1 MEVLSGPFLVAELA
15 MRDEPDADLK
25 CLSVRSSDPTK
36 GVDSFRQ
43 QDGSWKSKSAKECVT
58 THLPNEL
65 ALKMDGAEASHL
77 ESAVSVNAKR

>member
-1 MEVLSGPFLVAELA
+1 

-43 QDGSWKSKSAKECVT
+43 QDGGHGSRNP
-58 THLPNEL
+58 LR
-65 ALKMDGAEASHL
+65 
-77 ESAVSVNAKR
+77 SV